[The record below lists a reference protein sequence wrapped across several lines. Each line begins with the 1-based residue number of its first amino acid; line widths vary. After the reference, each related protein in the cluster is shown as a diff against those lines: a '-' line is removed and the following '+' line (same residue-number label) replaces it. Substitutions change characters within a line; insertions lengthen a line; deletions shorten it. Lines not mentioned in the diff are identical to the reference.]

1 MGEYKRGNATAIC
14 SRCLRDSFGICA
26 ISADSDAE
34 MGRFCPVWAS
44 F

>member
-1 MGEYKRGNATAIC
+1 MGECKRGNATAIC

-34 MGRFCPVWAS
+34 MGRFCHVWAS